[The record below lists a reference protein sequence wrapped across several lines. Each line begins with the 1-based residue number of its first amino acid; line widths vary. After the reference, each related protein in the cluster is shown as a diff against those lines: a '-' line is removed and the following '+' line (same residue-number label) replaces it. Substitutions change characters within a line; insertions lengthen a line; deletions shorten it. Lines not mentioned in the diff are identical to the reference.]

1 VSSAAVEVRG
11 LSKSFVVPQ
20 HRAWTLKERMRHPL
34 LSMRHDHLQA
44 LSDIDLAI
52 PPGEFFAIVGRNGSG
67 KSTLLRCIAGIHP
80 PDSGSVEVHAR
91 VAPFIELGV
100 GFHPQL
106 AAADNVTVA
115 GTLMGLRPAEA
126 RRRFPSVI
134 AFAELEQFVE
144 MPIANYSSG
153 MQVRLAFATS
163 FQVDAEVL
171 LFDEVLAVGDA
182 LFQRKCIDTFERLID
197 RGHTIV
203 YVSHSLDTIRRFAD
217 RVLLLDEGRM
227 IALGDPEAVLEE
239 YERRNRA
246 RERSTAQA
254 DSEATVAPSA
264 ESGHGPGA
272 DTVLHPL
279 RRFVDITTAMARAEF
294 KLRYLDSLIGYAWA
308 LAQPLL
314 MFVVLYEVWTK
325 VLHSSA
331 THVAHYPLTL
341 LLGLALF
348 TFFSEGTG
356 HALPS
361 LVAKGTMLRKIPFPA
376 VAVPVSSVMTSAIV
390 YSISLAIALVFILA
404 SGATPDL
411 SWLEIFPLL
420 AMLFLFTTGVALVV
434 SLLYVWIRDVAPI
447 WVVTSRLLFFVTP
460 IFYPVELAPSG
471 LRQAMLVNPLA
482 IVIVQA
488 RHVLIDRSSPS
499 AAAAAGGPAAVVVSV
514 VLTFGILGAGLL
526 LYRRWSPR
534 VAERI

>member
-1 VSSAAVEVRG
+1 VSSPAVAVRG
-11 LSKSFVVPQ
+11 LSKAFVVPR
-20 HRAWTLKERMRHPL
+20 HRAWTLKERLRHPL
-34 LSMRHDHLQA
+34 LSMRHDRLQA
-44 LSDIDLAI
+44 LSDIDLEI
-52 PPGEFFAIVGRNGSG
+52 PPGEFFAVVGRNGSG

-91 VAPFIELGV
+91 IAPFIELGV

-106 AAADNVTVA
+106 AASDNVTVA

-144 MPIANYSSG
+144 MPLANYSSG

-197 RGHTIV
+197 EGRTIV
-203 YVSHSLDTIRRFAD
+203 YVSHSLETIRRFAD

-227 IALGDPEAVLEE
+227 VAIGEPEAVLEE
-239 YERRNRA
+239 YARRNTERQRA
-246 RERSTAQA
+246 TAQA
-254 DSEATVAPSA
+254 DA
-264 ESGHGPGA
+264 EQTAARSLDSRRGSGAGIR
-272 DTVLHPL
+272 LHPL
-279 RRFVDITTAMARAEF
+279 LRFADITTAMARAEF
-294 KLRYLDSLIGYAWA
+294 KLRYLDSLVGYAWA

-314 MFVVLYEVWTK
+314 MFAVLYEVWTK
-325 VLHSSA
+325 VLHTSN
-331 THVAHYPLTL
+331 HVAHYPLKL

-348 TFFSEGTG
+348 TFFTEGTG

-390 YSISLAIALVFILA
+390 YGFSLAIVLVFVLA
-404 SGATPDL
+404 SGVSPEPA
-411 SWLEIFPLL
+411 WLELVPLL
-420 AMLFLFTTGVALVV
+420 AMLFLFTTGVALIV
-434 SLLYVWIRDVAPI
+434 SLLFVWIRDVAPI
-447 WVVTSRLLFFVTP
+447 WVVTSRLMFFITP
-460 IFYPVELAPSG
+460 VFYPVELAPAG
-471 LRQAMLVNPLA
+471 LRHAMLINPLA
-482 IVIVQA
+482 IVVVQA
-488 RHVLIDRSSPS
+488 RHVLIDPASPS
-499 AAAAAGGPAAVVVSV
+499 ATAAAGGAAAIVIGVA
-514 VLTFGILGAGLL
+514 LTLGTLGAGLL
-526 LYRRWSPR
+526 LYRRFAAR